1 MSKPTDL
8 GAYLKENKDLLQ
20 RYVETRVEI
29 IRLQMIRSTSKVL
42 GNLIWLIVLLFLF
55 FMLLIFIGLILGFLF
70 AEITGSNVIGFSIS
84 TGILFLI
91 TLFLTAFRRKLFIDP
106 VVRLLIGVFTTPGED
121 EEDFEE
127 PDEEITPN

>member
-29 IRLQMIRSTSKVL
+29 IRLQMIRSTSKAL
-42 GNLIWLIVLLFLF
+42 GHLIWLIVLLFLF

>member
-1 MSKPTDL
+1 MSQPTDL

-29 IRLQMIRSTSKVL
+29 IRLQMIRSTSKAL
-42 GNLIWLIVLLFLF
+42 GSLIWLIVLLFLF

-127 PDEEITPN
+127 SDEEITSN

>member
-91 TLFLTAFRRKLFIDP
+91 TLFLIAFRRKLFIDP